1 MFKMDCGNEILNSIY
16 YAIPLID
23 TFFDHDIEIMLTDR
37 EKVLYYQGSKEIDAK
52 IEVNSEAGKFV
63 KEAMVKGDIDV
74 TVIPEDFIGV
84 AFKSYMVPIK
94 DDNGKVIGSIAIG
107 KSLSKKNEVAKIT
120 QDLIDALKNIETSI
134 NQIAQGVYDLAT
146 MNNEILNETK
156 TATNMA
162 SNTSSIVDFI
172 KNVSSQTN
180 LLGLNASIEAA
191 RAGEFGRGFNVVA
204 GEIRKLSMS
213 SNESIGK
220 IDTVIKDI
228 SNAINKIN
236 DKVKHADAV
245 SQHQS
250 ESLQEI
256 AASFEQLSST
266 AHLLGSLADKL

>member
-1 MFKMDCGNEILNSIY
+1 MLKMDCGSEILNSIY

-52 IEVNSEAGKFV
+52 IAVDSEPGKFV
-63 KEAMVKGDIDV
+63 KEAMEKGNIDV

-84 AFKSYMVPIK
+84 SFKSYMVPIK
-94 DDNGKVIGSIAIG
+94 DDDGDVIGSIAIG
-107 KSLSKKNEVAKIT
+107 KSLSKKDEVGKIT
-120 QDLIDALKNIETSI
+120 QNLIDALKHIET
-134 NQIAQGVYDLAT
+134 
-146 MNNEILNETK
+146 NE
-156 TATNMA
+156 ATNMA

-228 SNAINKIN
+228 SNAITKIN

-245 SQHQS
+245 SQQQS
-250 ESLQEI
+250 EALQEI

-266 AHLLGSLADKL
+266 AHLLGALADKL

>member
-1 MFKMDCGNEILNSIY
+1 MDCGHEILNSIY

-94 DDNGKVIGSIAIG
+94 DDGKVIGSIAIG

-120 QDLIDALKNIETSI
+120 QDLIDALKNIEISI

-146 MNNEILNETK
+146 MNNEILNETN

-220 IDTVIKDI
+220 IDSVIKDI